1 MSSKTRPL
9 DTTSSTELESTKTRD
24 RGLARVSS
32 EQRGTRRRILNA
44 GLLVLGL
51 TVAMLLASSGDR
63 GSAATTRAGA
73 DYFDQTGDST
83 GRLDIRSVQVTSS
96 GDRLDMRVNL
106 VQPTIQPTEHT
117 GVSLDLNNDNNF
129 DIDFYFDGT
138 GGGQLRHVQ
147 PGTGFQVTPASLATF
162 SNNSFGITFNIRLGA
177 LGSPSRFQ
185 FLAFTKER
193 DEPTVWDWAPSSG
206 WWQFQ
211 VQATPPPPSPPP
223 PSPPPTAEFVA
234 RGSVISPNPP
244 RAGDVVGVGTS
255 FRYSGSGQPVRGGA
269 LSCSGKIGA
278 QRIAGVPLRDSG
290 LHACFF
296 TLPRNSGGKMFTG
309 RVTMTLGGVADFAQ
323 RSARIVDASAM
334 RLTNLLTRNGT
345 GPGDPVAGQNFSA
358 SVAVALVRPGSPPK
372 AITSGNVNCPAKVGA
387 KPLRTYFKGFVQG
400 RATCSWD
407 IPASAHGAL
416 FQGTIVV
423 VAGELNATKTFT
435 GRVR

>member
-1 MSSKTRPL
+1 
-9 DTTSSTELESTKTRD
+9 
-24 RGLARVSS
+24 
-32 EQRGTRRRILNA
+32 
-44 GLLVLGL
+44 
-51 TVAMLLASSGDR
+51 MLLASSGDR

-73 DYFDQTGDST
+73 DYVDQTGDTT

-117 GVSLDLNNDNNF
+117 GVSLDLNSDNNY

-138 GGGQLRHVQ
+138 GGGQLRHVR
-147 PGTGFQVTPASLATF
+147 PGTGFEVTPASLATF
-162 SNNSFGITFNIRLGA
+162 SNNSSGITFNIRLSA

-211 VQATPPPPSPPP
+211 VQTTPPPSPPP
-223 PSPPPTAEFVA
+223 PSPPPAAEFVA
-234 RGSVISPNPP
+234 RGSVITPNPP
-244 RAGDVVGVGTS
+244 RAGDIAGVGTS
-255 FRYSGSGQPVRGGA
+255 FRYRGSGQPVRGGA

-278 QRIAGVPLRDSG
+278 QRIAGLPLRDSG

-296 TLPRNSGGKMFTG
+296 SLPRDSGGKVFTG
-309 RVTMTLGGVADFAQ
+309 RVTMTLGNVTRSAQ
-323 RSARIVDASAM
+323 RTAKIVDASAM
-334 RLTNLLTRNGT
+334 RLTKLGTRSGS
-345 GPGDPVAGQNFSA
+345 GSEDPVAGQNFSA
-358 SVAVALVRPGSPPK
+358 SVAVTLVRPGSPPK
-372 AITSGNVNCPAKVGA
+372 PITSGNVSCPAKVGA

-407 IPASAHGAL
+407 IPSSARGAL

-435 GRVR
+435 DRVR